1 MPDATL
7 ATITD
12 ALAAARDRGL
22 LPTTLDSAGLKDLGA
37 EVLAKSVFTAHG
49 ANAVYVSKLKEV
61 VDSLTAGDIGEGQAR
76 TALWESLKA
85 IGYTPAGGFPD
96 TPIGEIPPAMASTLQ
111 DLASHQRLILIV
123 KTQKD
128 LMTGAGELIR
138 GILPN
143 FLAMFPA
150 YELVRMGPVKVA
162 RDWPERW
169 LIAGGKDP
177 GPEFSP
183 AAYQSIGRPTGM
195 IALKGDPVWG
205 ELGNSGNFDD
215 GLDVDYPPWC
225 YNSQMWWRPRSAAYC
240 TLHDITGP
248 DGETMDE
255 WFAQNPQIIG
265 GKLPLPAPQVS
276 LTGVDPAIA
285 ERFRKATGGSSDPAK
300 PMVVDYSDILA
311 KELANAHA
319 AYKL

>member
-1 MPDATL
+1 MPASTL
-7 ATITD
+7 NQITD
-12 ALAAARDRGL
+12 ALVASQNRGL
-22 LPTTLDSAGLKDLGA
+22 LPTTLDSAGLKELGA

-49 ANAVYVSKLKEV
+49 ADAVFVSGFKDV
-61 VDSLTAGDIGEGQAR
+61 IDQLTAGDIGEGQAR
-76 TALWESLKA
+76 TALWEILKVL
-85 IGYTPAGGFPD
+85 GYTPAGGFPK
-96 TPIGEIPPAMASTLQ
+96 TPIGEVPPALAATLQ
-111 DLASHQRLILIV
+111 DLSSSPRLNLIV

-128 LMTGAGELIR
+128 LMTGAGEMIR

-169 LIAGGKDP
+169 LISGGKDP
-177 GPEFSP
+177 GAEFSRN
-183 AAYQSIGRPTGM
+183 AYQSIGRPTGI

-215 GLDVDYPPWC
+215 ALDVDYPPWG

-240 TLHDITGP
+240 KLHDITGP
-248 DGETMDE
+248 DGETIEE
-255 WFAQNPQIIG
+255 WFAQNPQVLG

-276 LTGVDPAIA
+276 LNGVDPAIA
-285 ERFRKATGGSSDPAK
+285 ERFRQATGGSSDPSK
-300 PMVVDYSDILA
+300 PMVVNYSDILA
-311 KELANAHA
+311 KELANAA
-319 AYKL
+319 NAYKK